1 MSNLI
6 GQSLGRYKIKLKLGE
21 GGMAEVYRAYDPL
34 LDREVAIKVL
44 PRQWAEEPN
53 FIARFRS
60 EAQAI
65 AKLDHPNILPIFD
78 AENDGRYSYLVMKL
92 VPNGQTLR
100 WKINQ
105 GLSLWQSLDIVQQVG
120 EALQYTHDQGIIHK
134 DVKPS
139 NVLMAGDRPLLSDF
153 GLAESAKVGSLS
165 QSKYLQGTA
174 EFMAPEQFRGKEVDH
189 RADLYA
195 LALILY
201 EMVTGEI
208 PHKADDF
215 ITIAAKRI
223 KENPPRPCQFNPN
236 IPPNIE
242 HALLKALAT
251 RPGDR
256 FETVDNF
263 LKALEPWPKVSV
275 DYDTAIPVLSVT
287 SSENSKTWTAPF
299 WYGGVIAFIVLIG
312 SLPLVQPLLFNS
324 GTIPKEKEIIKSD
337 SFPTT
342 PKANTA
348 LLSEP
353 LSTAISSGTATF
365 SATTIFEPAPI
376 FFEAR
381 PNEITLG
388 EEVRLQWDAGENTN
402 TVQLDVIPNQMRQS
416 EGTYLYK
423 PNRTGNITITL
434 TGENLQTGMS
444 FTETVTIRVKSPT
457 STPTSTATQ
466 TATPSRTPTILPTFT
481 PPPIVLFTPT
491 APPTS
496 TAPTGNLSI
505 ISPNS
510 VEETYTSLV
519 TFVWRWDA
527 LLMDN
532 FGFEVRLWPDG
543 VESLGIHSSIDDNKN
558 GLIKKRDNYE
568 YSLTIENIASTEPVK
583 RSGSGVYNWTV
594 LLIQLDPYD
603 PNLGIEA
610 ASGQVRIGV
619 PGSGNSDS
627 SGGGSSNNGKPEIR

>member
-6 GQSLGRYKIKLKLGE
+6 GQPLGRYEIKLKMGE
-21 GGMAEVYRAYDPL
+21 GGMAEVYQAYDPL
-34 LDREVAIKVL
+34 LDRQVAIKVL
-44 PRQWAEEPN
+44 PRQWAEEPS

-78 AENDGRYSYLVMKL
+78 AENDDRYSYLVMKL
-92 VPNGQTLR
+92 IPNGQTLR

-105 GLSLWQSLDIVQQVG
+105 GLSIWQSLDIVHQVG
-120 EALQYTHDQGIIHK
+120 EALQYTHDHGVIHK

-139 NVLMAGDRPLLSDF
+139 NVLMDGDRPLLSDF
-153 GLAESAKVGSLS
+153 GLAESANLGSLT
-165 QSKYLQGTA
+165 QPKYLQGTA
-174 EFMAPEQFRGKEVDH
+174 EFMAPEQFRGTEVDH

-201 EMVTGEI
+201 ELLTGKI

-215 ITIAAKRI
+215 NTIAAKRT
-223 KENPPRPCQFNPN
+223 KETPPRPGQYNPN
-236 IPPNIE
+236 IPTHIE
-242 HALLKALAT
+242 RALLKALAT
-251 RPGDR
+251 RPDDR
-256 FETVDNF
+256 FETVDHF
-263 LKALEPWPKVSV
+263 LNALEPWPKVKV
-275 DYDTAIPVLSVT
+275 DYDTMIPVLPASI
-287 SSENSKTWTAPF
+287 SENSKKRAAPF
-299 WYGGVIAFIVLIG
+299 WYGGVIAFIILIG
-312 SLPLVQPLLFNS
+312 SLPLVQPLLINS
-324 GTIPKEKEIIKSD
+324 R
-337 SFPTT
+337 TT
-342 PKANTA
+342 PKEEEVTKSEPFPATSEANTA

-388 EEVRLQWDAGENTN
+388 EEVRLQWDAGKNVN
-402 TVQLDVIPNQMRQS
+402 TVQLDVIPHQLRQS

-434 TGENLQTGMS
+434 TGEHLQTGVP
-444 FTETVTIRVKSPT
+444 FTETVTVRVKSPT

-466 TATPSRTPTILPTFT
+466 TATPSRTPTVLSTFT
-481 PPPIVLFTPT
+481 PPPIVLSTPT

-496 TAPTGNLSI
+496 TAPTGNLTV

-510 VEETYTSLV
+510 VEETYSSLV

-527 LLMDN
+527 PLMDN
-532 FGFEVRLWPDG
+532 FGFEVRLWQDRA
-543 VESLGIHSSIDDNKN
+543 ESLGIHSSIDDNKN
-558 GLIKKRDNYE
+558 GVIKKQDNNE

-594 LLIQLDPYD
+594 LLIRLDPYD

-619 PGSGNSDS
+619 PGGGNSDS
-627 SGGGSSNNGKPEIR
+627 SGSGSPNKGITDVR